1 MKPNHHTK
9 LGNHGCPNPS
19 PKGNRIMKTQS
30 TIINLTQ
37 PHVCIGFHEKVFKLR
52 FGFILICGDWDRA
65 SMRTHCFGPGL
76 DPVARNHNL
85 NAERCHLVIEV

>member
-1 MKPNHHTK
+1 VNWNGSVFTELSEASERPAV
-9 LGNHGCPNPS
+9 GC
-19 PKGNRIMKTQS
+19 IA
-30 TIINLTQ
+30 
-37 PHVCIGFHEKVFKLR
+37 FHEKVFKLR

>member
-1 MKPNHHTK
+1 VGARLAWNGSFLVIESETVRRRAV
-9 LGNHGCPNPS
+9 G
-19 PKGNRIMKTQS
+19 
-30 TIINLTQ
+30 
-37 PHVCIGFHEKVFKLR
+37 CIGFHEKVFKLR
-52 FGFILICGDWDRA
+52 CGFILICGDWDRA

>member
-1 MKPNHHTK
+1 
-9 LGNHGCPNPS
+9 
-19 PKGNRIMKTQS
+19 
-30 TIINLTQ
+30 
-37 PHVCIGFHEKVFKLR
+37 VFKLR
-52 FGFILICGDWDRA
+52 CGFILICGDWDRA